1 MFFTQGNFGTYPTVF
16 TSYYVTIFY
25 LIFNSF
31 SHSINKLLFVLED
44 SKKTILSDVRRQ
56 KTHKYSQRI
65 YYVPRTILRIL
76 YALSL
81 NFVRKNYCDHL
92 RTKKVSLRYVNSKTS
107 NAEVQDECSFTG
119 S

>member
-44 SKKTILSDVRRQ
+44 SKKTILSDIRRQ

-65 YYVPRTILRIL
+65 YTKNYTK
-76 YALSL
+76 
-81 NFVRKNYCDHL
+81 NFVCII
-92 RTKKVSLRYVNSKTS
+92 SKFCL
-107 NAEVQDECSFTG
+107 EKLLWSFTDEE
-119 S
+119 SKP